1 MLSAFKTSDIEKGVN
16 ALDSQ
21 SLDTLMKYIYRGFE
35 FPSEGSSATLLSW
48 HEKVKKKIYVTF
60 TLLTTLTF
68 TKIISLCGFNLGSIG
83 VTCCLFSIT
92 LQTSQG
98 STMQTQ
104 FMHNLY
110 NCVLY
115 VFCVAPY
122 HGNAWTVK
130 ICPKAV
136 KVLIKN
142 IYRLVTKD
150 VVRKTN

>member
-48 HEKVKKKIYVTF
+48 HEKVKKKIHVTF
-60 TLLTTLTF
+60 TLLTTFTF

-92 LQTSQG
+92 LQTFQG
-98 STMQTQ
+98 SAMQTLY
-104 FMHNLY
+104 MHNLY

-115 VFCVAPY
+115 GFLC
-122 HGNAWTVK
+122 
-130 ICPKAV
+130 CP
-136 KVLIKN
+136 IPWQCMNSKN
-142 IYRLVTKD
+142 LP
-150 VVRKTN
+150 